1 MEPSLTN
8 TLHRSYL
15 PLSPS
20 PTMSSVTSHI
30 AAADRI
36 TTYSQEVDARTW
48 GGFMSNQCLA
58 VVGRVGRE
66 TEQVTRRI
74 KRAFPQQTDL
84 GGPYPTSQEVLPLAI
99 LFFVES
105 DLWHLDF
112 KHGCSTPAPQYK
124 AVWTEGLRMDDI
136 LWQQSLITLRH
147 QTNERAP
154 GVSELTHPEQT
165 LWRLMQYGL
174 CDQNSADQPWD
185 ASTQ

>member
-1 MEPSLTN
+1 
-8 TLHRSYL
+8 
-15 PLSPS
+15 
-20 PTMSSVTSHI
+20 MSSVTSHI

-105 DLWHLDF
+105 DLMHLDL
-112 KHGCSTPAPQYK
+112 KLNCQYPGSSVQGCLDQRVVHGQYPL
-124 AVWTEGLRMDDI
+124 AAIPHHLA
-136 LWQQSLITLRH
+136 LANQ
-147 QTNERAP
+147 
-154 GVSELTHPEQT
+154 
-165 LWRLMQYGL
+165 
-174 CDQNSADQPWD
+174 
-185 ASTQ
+185 